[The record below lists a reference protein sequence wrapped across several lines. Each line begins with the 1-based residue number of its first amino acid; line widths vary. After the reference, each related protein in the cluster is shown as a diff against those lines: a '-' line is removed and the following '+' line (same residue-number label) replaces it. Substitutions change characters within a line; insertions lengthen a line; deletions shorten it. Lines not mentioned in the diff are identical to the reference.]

1 MLTKDK
7 FSHLKDIVK
16 KTKSAKQENV
26 LTVFQRSLAERTRS
40 AKNQIDKNPW
50 KCQNCP
56 AIFPKKKGLKDHTK
70 KVHEKNVPKSEVATK
85 KEPEIPNQCQICTLK
100 FRDKDIL
107 EKHIEA
113 VHGDEILKSE
123 IKPEKSNTEKPEKKS
138 EKSEKKSEK
147 SSEEDQNVKKEDA
160 NETKLDF
167 KKTIECDICLEKFP
181 NQNVWKNHRKEAH
194 GKHYFQCTVCSARYH
209 NHRTLRK
216 HQLEMHGKEDP
227 EKKNFQLTQSPTG
240 DFFQEPDFF
249 NNLCQISQHIPYA
262 RHYKP

>member
-1 MLTKDK
+1 MLPKDK
-7 FSHLKDIVK
+7 LSHLKDYVE
-16 KTKSAKQENV
+16 KTESTKREKSA
-26 LTVFQRSLAERTRS
+26 LTDFQVSLAERTRS

-70 KVHEKNVPKSEVATK
+70 KVHEKSVPESEVATK

-100 FRDKDIL
+100 FRDSDIL
-107 EKHIEA
+107 KKHIEA
-113 VHGDEILKSE
+113 VHGDEVLKSE
-123 IKPEKSNTEKPEKKS
+123 IKPEQSDPEKSVKKS
-138 EKSEKKSEK
+138 EKPS
-147 SSEEDQNVKKEDA
+147 EDQNVKKENA

-194 GKHYFQCTVCSARYH
+194 GKHYFQCPVCSARYH
-209 NHRTLRK
+209 NHRTLKK

-227 EKKNFQLTQSPTG
+227 EKKNSECTQSPTG
-240 DFFQEPDFF
+240 DLFQEPVFF
-249 NNLCQISQHIPYA
+249 NNSSQTSFQFF
-262 RHYKP
+262 

>member
-1 MLTKDK
+1 MLRKDK

-56 AIFPKKKGLKDHTK
+56 AIFPKKKGLKDHAK
-70 KVHEKNVPKSEVATK
+70 KVHEKNVPESEVATK
-85 KEPEIPNQCQICTLK
+85 KESEIPNQCKICNLK
-100 FRDKDIL
+100 FRDSDIL
-107 EKHIEA
+107 TKHIEA
-113 VHGDEILKSE
+113 VHGDEVLKSE
-123 IKPEKSNTEKPEKKS
+123 IKPEQSDP

-147 SSEEDQNVKKEDA
+147 PSEDQKDLKNNGFSV
-160 NETKLDF
+160 
-167 KKTIECDICLEKFP
+167 ECDICKEKFP
-181 NQNVWKNHRKEAH
+181 NQTVWKNHRKEAH

-209 NHRTLRK
+209 NHRTLKK

-227 EKKNFQLTQSPTG
+227 EKKNSQWTQSPTG

-249 NNLCQISQHIPYA
+249 NNLYQIS
-262 RHYKP
+262 